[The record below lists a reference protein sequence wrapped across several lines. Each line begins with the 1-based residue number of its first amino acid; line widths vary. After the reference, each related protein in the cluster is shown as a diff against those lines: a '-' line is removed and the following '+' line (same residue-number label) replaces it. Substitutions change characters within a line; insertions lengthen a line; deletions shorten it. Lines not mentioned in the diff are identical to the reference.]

1 MWIKGVELIGN
12 EMKNAYRIG
21 RAVLIHGSSI
31 ATIGWVL
38 AGSQGAFAQAPATG
52 PTQDPVP
59 AVTLSQPQPGAATS
73 PFITVDAPSAED
85 QDLIDVSQT
94 SKNAPALLAKTGA
107 GAPLANRLFLRQ
119 SVPDSGNY
127 FTQNASATYVDGVYY
142 NKPYGALYDFIDIQ
156 QIDLLPTAQGT
167 LFGRNTIDGATL
179 ITTRQPNSN
188 QFGFDGDVAYGSYN
202 WFDVRG
208 AVNIPV
214 VTNKVALSVSGL
226 SRSRDGLVEDSA
238 LNEKVNNRD
247 YQAGRVK
254 LLVTPSDDFDLTLTA
269 DGLNDRSSPKYLSS
283 LSPFAKGQDA
293 AASPSR
299 DIFTS
304 EAVTPDLN
312 NTNQEGASIVGNYR
326 LSDALALKSI
336 SSFHDI
342 NTTNY
347 VSYDA
352 TPANTLSTETFA
364 RQSEFTEDDSL
375 HAGNDWL
382 QGVGGL
388 FYLRRDTTQWTPTGG
403 SPNWSREIKNSYA
416 AYGNLTAKLNDNVD
430 IVAGARYTDEHG
442 DFTSWF
448 FAGNKKAT
456 LANGKTSA
464 IPGSLTP
471 PQDDSQTGSGF
482 TPRLGVNVHITS
494 DLLVYAGYDKGY
506 KAGGWNNRLPPNYN
520 AENVIVLAPQR
531 YLPEHV
537 DQYEIGTKLGL
548 FDNALQFNASAY
560 IHNYTNLEVP
570 VLLYNASTSYLLS
583 APQAQ
588 INGAEFDASW
598 RATSEIQLYGTLTA
612 QHGNYQTAFNCQNTA
627 GVTVDCQNNPLIGLA
642 KFKALGGIVYAPT
655 LPILGQLRFNFSGNY
670 SDQYQNSVANDPLAI
685 TKAHTLY
692 DASINYDLPET
703 HLTFSLEGRN
713 LTDVHWFST
722 AYQSGPSVAVL
733 EDDPR
738 MIIFRVRY
746 KY

>member
-1 MWIKGVELIGN
+1 MNETKGAHRTARAILIQ
-12 EMKNAYRIG
+12 
-21 RAVLIHGSSI
+21 GSSL
-31 ATIGWVL
+31 AAIGLAL
-38 AGSQGAFAQAPATG
+38 AGPHGALAQAPA
-52 PTQDPVP
+52 PV
-59 AVTLSQPQPGAATS
+59 TATT
-73 PFITVDAPSAED
+73 PFITIDAPSAED
-85 QDLIDVSQT
+85 QEVIDVSQT

-107 GAPLANRLFLRQ
+107 GAPLAARLFLRQ
-119 SVPDSGNY
+119 SVPDSSNY
-127 FTQNASATYVDGVYY
+127 FAQNASATYVDGVYY
-142 NKPYGALYDFIDIQ
+142 NKPYGALYDFIDIT

-179 ITTRQPNSN
+179 ITTRQPSTT

-208 AVNIPV
+208 SVNIPV
-214 VTNKVALSVSGL
+214 VTDKMAISVSGL

-254 LLVTPSDDFDLTLTA
+254 VLLTPSDDFDLTLSA
-269 DGLNDRSSPKYLSS
+269 DGLNDRSSPKYLAS
-283 LSPFAKGQDA
+283 LSPFAKGQDPA
-293 AASPSR
+293 ATPNR

-304 EAVTPDLN
+304 EAVTPNLN

-326 LSDALALKSI
+326 FSDSLALKSI

-342 NTTNY
+342 NSTNY

-352 TPANTLSTETFA
+352 TPANTLSTESFLHQT
-364 RQSEFTEDDSL
+364 EFTEDDSL
-375 HAGNDWL
+375 RGGNDWL
-382 QGVGGL
+382 EGVGGL
-388 FYLRRDTTQWTPTGG
+388 FYLRRDTTQYTPTGG

-416 AYGNLTAKLNDNVD
+416 AYGSLTAKVTDD
-430 IVAGARYTDEHG
+430 IEVVAGARYMLEQG

-471 PQDDSQTGSGF
+471 SQDDSQTGYGF
-482 TPRLGVNVHITS
+482 TPRIGVNAHITS
-494 DLLVYAGYDKGY
+494 DLLVYASYDKGY
-506 KAGGWNNRLPPNYN
+506 KAGGWNNRLPPNYA
-520 AENVIVLAPQR
+520 AENVINVRPQR
-531 YLPEHV
+531 YLPEHAQ
-537 DQYEIGTKLGL
+537 QYEIGSKLGL
-548 FDNALQFNASAY
+548 FHNALQFNVAGY
-560 IHNYTNLEVP
+560 IHDYANLEIP

-583 APQAQ
+583 APRAQ
-588 INGAEFDASW
+588 ITGAEFDGSW
-598 RATSEIQLYGTLTA
+598 QATSEIKLYSMVTA
-612 QHGNYQTAFNCQNTA
+612 QHGNYQGQFLCQNTA
-627 GVTVDCQNNPLIGLA
+627 GATVNCQTNPLIGLA
-642 KFKALGGIVYAPT
+642 KLKALGGVAYAPV
-655 LPILGQLRFNFSGNY
+655 LPITGQLRFNFSANY
-670 SDQYQNSVANDPLAI
+670 SSDYQNSVANDPLAI

-692 DASINYDLPET
+692 DASINYDVPET

>member
-1 MWIKGVELIGN
+1 MNVTKD
-12 EMKNAYRIG
+12 AYRTA
-21 RAVLIHGSSI
+21 RAILIHGSSV
-31 ATIGWVL
+31 ATIGLAL
-38 AGSQGAFAQAPATG
+38 AGSHAAFAQAPAAS
-52 PTQDPVP
+52 P
-59 AVTLSQPQPGAATS
+59 AQAASPAPLSPIALSQPGTAAA
-73 PFITVDAPSAED
+73 PFVTVDAPSAED
-85 QDLIDVSQT
+85 QELIDVSQT
-94 SKNAPALLAKTGA
+94 SKNEPALLAKTGA

-142 NKPYGALYDFIDIQ
+142 NKPYSALYDFIDIA

-179 ITTRQPNSN
+179 ITTRQPNTR
-188 QFGFDGDVAYGSYN
+188 QFGFDGDLAYGSYN

-214 VTNKVALSVSGL
+214 VEDKVAISVSGL

-254 LLVTPSDDFDLTLTA
+254 VLLTPSDDFDLTLSA
-269 DGLNDRSSPKYLSS
+269 DGLNDRSSPKYLAS

-304 EAVTPDLN
+304 EAVTPNLN
-312 NTNQEGASIVGNYR
+312 NTNQEGGSIVGNYR
-326 LSDALALKSI
+326 FSDALALKSI
-336 SSFHDI
+336 SSFHDT

-364 RQSEFTEDDSL
+364 HQTEFTEDDSL

-388 FYLRRDTTQWTPTGG
+388 FYLHRDTTQYTPTGG
-403 SPNWSREIKNSYA
+403 SPNWSHETKNSYA
-416 AYGNLTAKLNDNVD
+416 AYANLTAKLNDNVEF
-430 IVAGARYTDEHG
+430 VAGARYTDEQG

-448 FAGNKKAT
+448 FAGNKKAA

-471 PQDDSQTGSGF
+471 PQDDSQTGDAF
-482 TPRLGVNVHITS
+482 APRVGVNIHITS
-494 DLLVYAGYDKGY
+494 DALIYASYDKGY
-506 KAGGWNNRLPPNYN
+506 KAGGWNNRLPPNYT
-520 AENVIVLAPQR
+520 AENVIDLQPQR

-537 DQYEIGTKLGL
+537 DQYEIGSKLGL
-548 FDNALQFNASAY
+548 FDNALQFNVSGY
-560 IHNYTNLEVP
+560 IHNYTNLEIP

-588 INGAEFDASW
+588 ISGAEFDTSW
-598 RATSEIQLYGTLTA
+598 QATPEFEFYGTLTA
-612 QHGNYQTAFNCQNTA
+612 QHGNYQSEFNCQNTA
-627 GVTVDCQNNPLIGLA
+627 GVTVNCQNNPLIGLA
-642 KFKALGGIVYAPT
+642 KLKALGGAVYAPV
-655 LPILGQLRFNFSGNY
+655 LPIPGQLRVNFSANY
-670 SDQYQNSVANDPLAI
+670 SSDYQNSVANDPLAI

-692 DASINYDLPET
+692 DASINYDVPQT

>member
-1 MWIKGVELIGN
+1 MGVGLIAN
-12 EMKNAYRIG
+12 ETKQAYRIA
-21 RAVLIHGSSI
+21 RAILLQGASI
-31 ATIGWVL
+31 ATIGL
-38 AGSQGAFAQAPATG
+38 AIAGSQDAFAQE
-52 PTQDPVP
+52 PVVP
-59 AVTLSQPQPGAATS
+59 ITVSQPSTAAS

-119 SVPDSGNY
+119 SVPDSSNY
-127 FTQNASATYVDGVYY
+127 FAQNASATYVDGVYY
-142 NKPYGALYDFIDIQ
+142 NKPYGALYDFIDIS

-179 ITTRQPNSN
+179 ITTRQPNTK

-214 VTNKVALSVSGL
+214 VEDKLAVSVSGL

-238 LNEKVNNRD
+238 LNQKVNNRD

-254 LLVTPSDDFDLTLTA
+254 VLITPSDDFDLTLSA
-269 DGLNDRSSPKYLSS
+269 DGINDRSSPKYFAS

-293 AASPSR
+293 AATPGR

-312 NTNQEGASIVGNYR
+312 NTNQEGGSIVGNYR
-326 LSDALALKSI
+326 FSDHLALKSI
-336 SSFHDI
+336 SSFHAI

-375 HAGNDWL
+375 HGGNDWL

-388 FYLRRDTTQWTPTGG
+388 FYLHRDTTQWTPTGG
-403 SPNWSREIKNSYA
+403 SPNWSHESKNSYA
-416 AYGNLTAKLNDNVD
+416 AYGSLTAKVTDWIDL
-430 IVAGARYTDEHG
+430 VAGARAMAETG

-464 IPGSLTP
+464 IPAKLTP
-471 PQDDSQTGSGF
+471 PQDDSQTGYGF
-482 TPRLGVNVHITS
+482 TPRAEVNVHVTS
-494 DLLVYAGYDKGY
+494 DLLVYASYDKGY

-520 AENVIVLAPQR
+520 AENVINVRPQR
-531 YLPEHV
+531 YLPEDV
-537 DQYEIGTKLGL
+537 NQYEIGAKLAF
-548 FDNALQFNASAY
+548 FDNALQFNASGY
-560 IHNYTNLEVP
+560 IHDYKNLEIP

-583 APQAQ
+583 GPHAQ
-588 INGAEFDASW
+588 ITGAEFDTSW

-612 QHGNYQTAFNCQNTA
+612 QHGNYGGQFLCQNTA
-627 GVTVDCQNNPLIGLA
+627 GVTVNCQENPLIGLA
-642 KFKALGGIVYAPT
+642 KLKALGGAVYAPV
-655 LPILGQLRFNFSGNY
+655 LPIPGQVRVNFSANY
-670 SDQYQNSVANDPLAI
+670 SSDYQNSVANDPLAI

-692 DASINYDLPET
+692 DASINYDVPET

-738 MIIFRVRY
+738 MIIGRVRY

>member
-1 MWIKGVELIGN
+1 MGVELSAN
-12 EMKNAYRIG
+12 EMKEAYRIA
-21 RAVLIHGSSI
+21 RAILIHGSSI
-31 ATIGWVL
+31 ATIGLVL
-38 AGSQGAFAQAPATG
+38 AGSQGALAQEAASQNPAPAII
-52 PTQDPVP
+52 
-59 AVTLSQPQPGAATS
+59 LSQPQPGAATS
-73 PFITVDAPSAED
+73 PFITIDAPSAED
-85 QDLIDVSQT
+85 QELIDVSQT

-142 NKPYGALYDFIDIQ
+142 NKPYGALYDFIDIS

-167 LFGRNTIDGATL
+167 MFGRNTIDGATL
-179 ITTRQPNSN
+179 ITTRQPDSRE
-188 QFGFDGDVAYGSYN
+188 FGFVGDVAYGSYN
-202 WFDVRG
+202 WFDVRA

-214 VTNKVALSVSGL
+214 VTDKVAISISGL

-238 LNEKVNNRD
+238 LNQKVNNRD

-254 LLVTPSDDFDLTLTA
+254 VLVTPSDNFDLTLTA

-283 LSPFAKGQDA
+283 LSPFAAGQDKA
-293 AASPSR
+293 ATQGR

-304 EAVTPDLN
+304 EAITPDLN
-312 NTNQEGASIVGNYR
+312 NTNQAGASIVGNYR
-326 LSDALALKSI
+326 FSDNLALKSI
-336 SSFHDI
+336 SSYHQV

-364 RQSEFTEDDSL
+364 RQTEFTEDDSL
-375 HAGNDWL
+375 RASNDWL
-382 QGVGGL
+382 EAVGGL
-388 FYLRRDTTQWTPTGG
+388 FYLHRDTTQFTPTGG
-403 SPNWSREIKNSYA
+403 SPNWSKEIKNSYA
-416 AYGNLTAKLNDNVD
+416 AYGSVTAKVTDAIEV
-430 IVAGARYTDEHG
+430 VAGARYTDEHG

-464 IPGSLTP
+464 ITGAQTP
-471 PQDDSQTGSGF
+471 AQDDSQTGYGF
-482 TPRLGVNVHITS
+482 TPRAEVNFHVTS
-494 DLLVYAGYDKGY
+494 DLLLYASYDKGY

-520 AENVIVLAPQR
+520 AENVIVAAPQR
-531 YLPEHV
+531 YLPEHS
-537 DQYEIGTKLGL
+537 DQYEIGAKLAL
-548 FDNALQFNASAY
+548 FGNALQLNGAAY
-560 IHNYTNLEVP
+560 IHNYTDLEIP

-583 APQAQ
+583 APRAQ
-588 INGAEFDASW
+588 ITGAEFDASW
-598 RATSEIQLYGTLTA
+598 RATSELQFYGTLTA
-612 QHGNYQTAFNCQNTA
+612 QHGNYQGQFNCQNTA
-627 GVTVDCQNNPLIGLA
+627 GITVNCQDNPLTGLA
-642 KFKALGGIVYAPT
+642 KLKALGGAVYAPT
-655 LPILGQLRFNFSGNY
+655 LPIPGQVRLNFSANY

-692 DASINYDLPET
+692 DASINYDVPET

-738 MIIFRVRY
+738 MFIFRVRY

>member
-1 MWIKGVELIGN
+1 
-12 EMKNAYRIG
+12 MKDAYRMA
-21 RAVLIHGSSI
+21 RAILSQGSSI
-31 ATIGWVL
+31 VTIAILL
-38 AGSQGAFAQAPATG
+38 AGAQGALADEAQ
-52 PTQDPVP
+52 QP
-59 AVTLSQPQPGAATS
+59 AVTLSQPQPQTNAAS
-73 PFITVDAPSAED
+73 LPFITVDAPSAED
-85 QDLIDVSQT
+85 QVLFDVSQA
-94 SKNAPALLAKTGA
+94 SKNSPALLAKTGA

-142 NKPYGALYDFIDIQ
+142 NKPYGALYDFIDIA

-167 LFGRNTIDGATL
+167 MFGRNTIDGATL
-179 ITTRQPNSN
+179 ITTRQPDTHN
-188 QFGFDGDVAYGSYN
+188 FRFDADLAYGSYN

-214 VTNKVALSVSGL
+214 IADKLAISFSGL

-238 LNEKVNNRD
+238 LNQKVNNRD

-254 LLVTPSDDFDLTLTA
+254 VLFTPSSDFDLTVTA
-269 DGLNDRSSPKYLSS
+269 DGLNDRSSPKYVSS
-283 LSPFAKGQDA
+283 LSPFAAGQDKYS
-293 AASPSR
+293 SPSR

-312 NTNQEGASIVGNYR
+312 NTNQEGASVVGNYR
-326 LSDALALKSI
+326 FSNNLALKSI
-336 SSFHDI
+336 TSYHQV

-364 RQSEFTEDDSL
+364 RQTEVTEDDSL
-375 HAGNDWL
+375 HANYDWL
-382 QGVGGL
+382 EAVGGL
-388 FYLRRDTTQWTPTGG
+388 FYLNRDTTQYTPTGG
-403 SPNWSREIKNSYA
+403 SPNWSKENKNSYA
-416 AYGNLTAKLNDNVD
+416 VYGSLTAKVNDAVD
-430 IVAGARYTDEHG
+430 LVAGARFTDEHG

-471 PQDDSQTGSGF
+471 PQDDSQTGTGF
-482 TPRLGVNVHITS
+482 TPKIGVNVHITS
-494 DLLVYAGYDKGY
+494 DLLVYASYDKGY

-520 AENVIVLAPQR
+520 AQNVIIEAPQR
-531 YLPEHV
+531 YLPEHA
-537 DQYEIGTKLGL
+537 DQYEIGAKLGF
-548 FDNALQFNASAY
+548 FDNALQFNASGY
-560 IHNYTNLEVP
+560 IHNYKDLEIP
-570 VLLYNASTSYLLS
+570 VILYNASTSYLLS

-588 INGAEFDASW
+588 IAGAEFDTSW

-612 QHGNYQTAFNCQNTA
+612 QHGNYQSEFLCQNTA
-627 GVTVDCQNNPLIGLA
+627 GVTVNCQNNPLTGLA
-642 KFKALGGIVYAPT
+642 KLKALGGAVYAPT
-655 LPILGQLRFNFSGNY
+655 LPIPGQVRLNFSANY

-738 MIIFRVRY
+738 MFIFRVRY

>member
-1 MWIKGVELIGN
+1 MN
-12 EMKNAYRIG
+12 ETKDAYRIA
-21 RAVLIHGSSI
+21 RAMLVHGASI
-31 ATIGWVL
+31 AAIGLAL
-38 AGSQGAFAQAPATG
+38 AGSRGAYAQTPATS
-52 PTQDPVP
+52 P
-59 AVTLSQPQPGAATS
+59 AAT
-73 PFITVDAPSAED
+73 PFITVDASSAED
-85 QDLIDVSQT
+85 EEVIDVSQT

-107 GAPLANRLFLRQ
+107 GAPLAARLFLRQ

-127 FTQNASATYVDGVYY
+127 FAQNASATYVDGVYY
-142 NKPYGALYDFIDIQ
+142 NKPYGALYDFIDITE
-156 QIDLLPTAQGT
+156 IDLLPTAQGT
-167 LFGRNTIDGATL
+167 LFGRNSIDGATL
-179 ITTRQPNSN
+179 ITTRQPDSHH
-188 QFGFDGDVAYGSYN
+188 FGFDGDVAYGSYN
-202 WFDVRG
+202 WFDLRG
-208 AVNIPV
+208 SVNIPV
-214 VTNKVALSVSGL
+214 VEDKVAISVSGL

-238 LNEKVNNRD
+238 LNQKVNNRD

-254 LLVTPSDDFDLTLTA
+254 VLITPSDDFDLTLSA
-269 DGLNDRSSPKYLSS
+269 DGINDRSSPKYFAS

-293 AASPSR
+293 AASPNR

-326 LSDALALKSI
+326 FSETLALKSI

-352 TPANTLSTETFA
+352 TPANTLATETFA
-364 RQSEFTEDDSL
+364 RQVEFTEDDSL

-388 FYLRRDTTQWTPTGG
+388 FYLRRNTTQYTPTGG
-403 SPNWSREIKNSYA
+403 APNWSREIKNSYA
-416 AYGNLTAKLNDNVD
+416 AYGSLTAKVTDSIEV
-430 IVAGARYTDEHG
+430 VAGARYMGETG

-456 LANGKTSA
+456 LANGKVSA
-464 IPGSLTP
+464 IPGKLTP
-471 PQDDSQTGSGF
+471 PQDDSQTGYGF
-482 TPRLGVNVHITS
+482 TPRVGVNAHITP
-494 DLLVYAGYDKGY
+494 DLLVFASYDKGY
-506 KAGGWNNRLPPNYN
+506 KAGGWNNRLPPTYESN
-520 AENVIVLAPQR
+520 NVVNVRPQR

-537 DQYEIGTKLGL
+537 DQYEIGSKLDL
-548 FDNALQFNASAY
+548 FDKTLQFNVAGY
-560 IHNYTNLEVP
+560 IHDYRDLEIP

-583 APQAQ
+583 APHAQ
-588 INGAEFDASW
+588 ITGAEFDASW
-598 RATSEIQLYGTLTA
+598 QATSEIRLYGTLTA
-612 QHGNYQTAFNCQNTA
+612 QHGNYEGQFNCQNIA
-627 GVTVDCQNNPLIGLA
+627 GATVNCQNNPLVGLA
-642 KFKALGGIVYAPT
+642 KLKALGGAVYAPV
-655 LPILGQLRFNFSGNY
+655 LPIPGKVRLNFSANY
-670 SDQYQNSVANDPLAI
+670 SGDYQNSVANDPLAV
-685 TKAHTLY
+685 TKSHTLY

-738 MIIFRVRY
+738 MVIFRVRY

>member
-1 MWIKGVELIGN
+1 MGVELVATEKKG
-12 EMKNAYRIG
+12 AYRLA
-21 RAVLIHGSSI
+21 RAMLIDGASI
-31 ATIGWVL
+31 ATIGLVL
-38 AGSQGAFAQAPATG
+38 AGSQGAFAQES
-52 PTQDPVP
+52 QPV
-59 AVTLSQPQPGAATS
+59 VTLTQPQAATETL
-73 PFITVDAPSAED
+73 PFISVDAPSAED
-85 QDLIDVSQT
+85 QELFDVSQA
-94 SKNAPALLAKTGA
+94 SKNSPALLAKTGA
-107 GAPLANRLFLRQ
+107 GSPLANRLFLRQ

-127 FTQNASATYVDGVYY
+127 FTQNSSATYVDGVYY
-142 NKPYGALYDFIDIQ
+142 NKPYGALYDFIDIN

-167 LFGRNTIDGATL
+167 MFGRNTIDGATL
-179 ITTRQPNSN
+179 ITTRQPDSK
-188 QFGFDGDVAYGSYN
+188 QFRFDGDVAYGSYN
-202 WFDVRG
+202 WFDVRA
-208 AVNIPV
+208 AVNIPI
-214 VTNKVALSVSGL
+214 VTDKLALSISGL

-254 LLVTPSDDFDLTLTA
+254 LLVTPSDAFDLTLTA
-269 DGLNDRSSPKYLSS
+269 DGLNDRSSPKYLAS
-283 LSPFAKGQDA
+283 LSPFAAGQDKVS
-293 AASPSR
+293 SPSR

-304 EAVTPDLN
+304 EAITPDLN
-312 NTNQEGASIVGNYR
+312 NTNQAGASIVGNYR
-326 LSDALALKSI
+326 FSDSLALKSI
-336 SSFHDI
+336 SSYHQV

-364 RQSEFTEDDSL
+364 RQTEFTEDDSL
-375 HAGNDWL
+375 HAANSWL
-382 QGVGGL
+382 EGVGGL
-388 FYLRRDTTQWTPTGG
+388 FYLHRDTTQYTPTGG
-403 SPNWSREIKNSYA
+403 SPNWSRENKDSYA
-416 AYGNLTAKLNDNVD
+416 AYGSLTAKVNDAVD
-430 IVAGARYTDEHG
+430 IVAGARFTDEHG
-442 DFTSWF
+442 DFTCWF

-471 PQDDSQTGSGF
+471 PQDDSQTGTGF

-494 DLLVYAGYDKGY
+494 DLLVYASYDKGY

-520 AENVIVLAPQR
+520 AQNVIVEAPQR
-531 YLPEHV
+531 YQPEHA
-537 DQYEIGTKLGL
+537 DQFEIGAKLGL
-548 FDNALQFNASAY
+548 FDNALQFNASGY
-560 IHNYTNLEVP
+560 IHNYKDLEIP

-588 INGAEFDASW
+588 IAGAEFDTSW
-598 RATSEIQLYGTLTA
+598 HATSEIQLYGTLTA
-612 QHGNYQTAFNCQNTA
+612 QHGNYQSEFFCQNTA
-627 GVTVDCQNNPLIGLA
+627 GVTVNCQNNPLIGLA
-642 KFKALGGIVYAPT
+642 KLKALGGAVYAPV
-655 LPILGQLRFNFSGNY
+655 LPIPGQLRVNFSANY

>member
-1 MWIKGVELIGN
+1 MHETKS
-12 EMKNAYRIG
+12 AYRIA
-21 RAVLIHGSSI
+21 RSI
-31 ATIGWVL
+31 LLGGVSAATIGL
-38 AGSQGAFAQAPATG
+38 ALADSPRAFAQDSAT
-52 PTQDPVP
+52 
-59 AVTLSQPQPGAATS
+59 A
-73 PFITVDAPSAED
+73 PFITIDSSSAED
-85 QDLIDVSQT
+85 QEIIDVSQT

-107 GAPLANRLFLRQ
+107 GAPLAARLFLRQ
-119 SVPDSGNY
+119 SVPDSSNY
-127 FTQNASATYVDGVYY
+127 FAQNASGTYVDGVYY
-142 NKPYGALYDFIDIQ
+142 NKPYGALYDFIDIK

-179 ITTRQPNSN
+179 ITTRQPNSK

-202 WFDVRG
+202 WFDVRA
-208 AVNIPV
+208 AVNIPI
-214 VTNKVALSVSGL
+214 VTDKVALSISAL

-254 LLVTPSDDFDLTLTA
+254 LLLTPTDDFDLTLTA
-269 DGLNDRSSPKYLSS
+269 DGLNDHSSPKYLAS
-283 LSPFAKGQDA
+283 LSPFAAGQDKL
-293 AASPSR
+293 ASANR

-312 NTNQEGASIVGNYR
+312 DVHQGGVAIVGNYR
-326 LSDALALKSI
+326 FSDSLALKSI

-342 NTTNY
+342 TSTNY

-352 TPANTLSTETFA
+352 TPANTLSTEAFVH
-364 RQSEFTEDDSL
+364 QSEFTEDDSL

-382 QGVGGL
+382 EAVGGL
-388 FYLRRDTTQWTPTGG
+388 FYLRRDTSQWTPTGG
-403 SPNWSREIKNSYA
+403 SPNWSKEIKNSYA
-416 AYGNLTAKLNDNVD
+416 AYGSVTAKLNELVD
-430 IVAGARYTDEHG
+430 LVGGIRYTDEHG
-442 DFTSWF
+442 DFNSWF
-448 FAGNKKAT
+448 YAGNKKAI

-471 PQDDSQTGSGF
+471 AQDDSQTGYGV
-482 TPRLGVNVHITS
+482 TPRVGVNIHVTS
-494 DLLVYAGYDKGY
+494 DLLVFASYDRGY
-506 KAGGWNNRLPPNYN
+506 KAGGWNNRLPPNYD
-520 AENVIVLAPQR
+520 AQNVINLAPQR
-531 YLPEHV
+531 YLPENA
-537 DQYEIGTKLGL
+537 DQYEIGSKLDL
-548 FDNALQFNASAY
+548 FDKALQLNLSGY

-588 INGAEFDASW
+588 ITGATLDASW
-598 RATSEIQLYGTLTA
+598 RATSEIQLYGTITA
-612 QHGNYQTAFNCQNTA
+612 QHGNYQGQFNCQNTA
-627 GVTVDCQNNPLIGLA
+627 GVTVDCQNNPLVGLA
-642 KFKALGGIVYAPT
+642 KLKALGGAVYAPV
-655 LPILGQLRFNFSGNY
+655 LPISGKVRLNFSANY

-685 TKAHTLY
+685 TKGHTLY
-692 DASINYDLPET
+692 DASVTYDLPET

-733 EDDPR
+733 PDDPR